1 MIDIDKWQEI
11 FQSLSK
17 HKLRTALTALGVFW
31 GIFMLMILVG
41 AGTGL
46 QNGVYNMF
54 GGMSRNALFVWTQKT
69 KIPYKGYQAG
79 RRYRFSIDDEKAIRE
94 QIPEANKIAPRVWAG
109 NNVVN
114 YGNKTATFQTRGDV
128 PDFFDIEPS
137 NLYKGRFINQLD
149 IDEKRKVAV
158 IGQRVADVLFE
169 EDEEPL
175 GKYFKMRGAYFQVIG
190 VFKSF
195 KGSED
200 GAENEQS
207 MHIPIT
213 TAQQITNM
221 GREIGWFAMT
231 PDDGV
236 RAAVLDRKVRRLL
249 AKRHTISPEDKQA
262 IGSANVEEEFQQ
274 FQNVFTGIKGF
285 TWFVGILTMIAG
297 VVGIGNIMLITVK
310 ERTRE
315 IGLRKALGA
324 TPWSI
329 NLMLIQESILLTT
342 IAGYG
347 GLVAGVGLIELVKQ
361 AMIRF
366 DVQPKFFGHPE
377 IYLGTAI
384 AAIIMLVIFGTLAGL
399 IPASHAARI
408 KPIEALRTE

>member
-31 GIFMLMILVG
+31 GIFMLMLLLG

-46 QNGVYNMF
+46 QNGVYAMF
-54 GGMSRNALFVWTQKT
+54 GGTARNALFVWTQKT
-69 KIPYKGYQAG
+69 TIPYKGYQKG
-79 RRYRFSIDDEKAIRE
+79 RRYRFSLDDEKAIRE
-94 QIPEANKIAPRVWAG
+94 QIPEANKIAPRLWAG
-109 NNVVN
+109 NNVVS
-114 YGNKTATFQTRGDV
+114 YGNEKGTFETIGDM
-128 PDFFDIEPS
+128 PDLMDIEAR
-137 NLYKGRFINQLD
+137 NMHNGRFINYLD
-149 IDEKRKVAV
+149 IEEKRKVVV
-158 IGQRVADVLFE
+158 IGQRVADVLFDK
-169 EDEEPL
+169 EDPV
-175 GKYFKMRGAYFQVIG
+175 GKFVEMRGAYFKVVG

-195 KGSED
+195 KRSEEA
-200 GAENEQS
+200 AEMEQS

-213 TAQQITNM
+213 TAQQITNA
-221 GREIGWFAMT
+221 GREIGWFGMT

-236 RAAVLDRKVRRLL
+236 KVAVLDRKVKKLL
-249 AKRHTISPEDKQA
+249 AKRHSISPEDKRA
-262 IGSANVEEEFQQ
+262 VGSANVEEEFKQI
-274 FQNVFTGIKGF
+274 QNLFTGINGF

-297 VVGIGNIMLITVK
+297 VVGIGNIMLITVR

-342 IAGYG
+342 VAGYL
-347 GLVAGVGLIELVKQ
+347 GLVAGVGLIELVSQ
-361 AMIRF
+361 AMTRF
-366 DVQPKFFGHPE
+366 DIQPAFFGNPE
-377 IYLGTAI
+377 IHLGTAI
-384 AAIIMLVIFGTLAGL
+384 AAVIMLVVFGTLAGL